1 MTNVIDLFDE
11 FKSEFNRVGYADPGP
26 FLMRAADDD
35 RTMLSALIDA
45 YLEAAPP
52 ASSDEATYAASAAKR
67 LVSALEQ
74 VAGESSGLWPRALPL
89 LRKRAHLRRQDVVAR
104 LTTDLGLEGAEDL
117 VKAAFHEMESGIL
130 DSESV
135 QPPVLEALG
144 RMLGESAETLRSL
157 GRRLGPPRPAVGA
170 TVAFARGDESVF
182 HSLAAAGGQ
191 ERQTADPKRGQLER
205 RVDELFRGGGV
216 YEE

>member
-11 FKSEFNRVGYADPGP
+11 FKSEFKRVGYADPGQY
-26 FLMRAADDD
+26 LTRAADDD
-35 RTMLSALIDA
+35 RAMLSALIDA

-52 ASSDEATYAASAAKR
+52 ASSDEAAYADSAAKR
-67 LVSALEQ
+67 LVNALDQ
-74 VAGESSGLWPRALPL
+74 VARESSGLWPRALPL

-104 LTTDLGLEGAEDL
+104 LTTELGLEGGQDL
-117 VKAAFHEMESGIL
+117 VKAAFHEMESGML
-130 DSESV
+130 DSDDV

-157 GRRLGPPRPAVGA
+157 GRRLGPPRPAVGP

-182 HSLAAAGGQ
+182 HSLAAARG
-191 ERQTADPKRGQLER
+191 EEPQTTDPGRGQLER